1 MNDNQEKLQ
10 RPIDLLRQKLA
21 KDNIAEF
28 ILIRWL
34 KTRGAIPKGTPGL
47 QCISPKRILL
57 ILDLWNEVRDQLRS
71 KET

>member
-10 RPIDLLRQKLA
+10 RPIDLLRQ
-21 KDNIAEF
+21 
-28 ILIRWL
+28 